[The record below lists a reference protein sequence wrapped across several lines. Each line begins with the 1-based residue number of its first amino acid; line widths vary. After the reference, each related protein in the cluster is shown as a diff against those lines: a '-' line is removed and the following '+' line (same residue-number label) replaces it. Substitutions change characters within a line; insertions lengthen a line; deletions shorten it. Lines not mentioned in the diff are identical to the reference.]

1 MKAGNELG
9 EV

>member
-1 MKAGNELG
+1 MAELG